1 MSLLG
6 RFFKYLTRN
15 RKTGAEH
22 TVPIN
27 KQFID
32 LQIVDR
38 FYAADLE
45 SAPDEAELC
54 QLQIEYTDHLGRR
67 HALRCRV
74 SDLAYLT
81 VMATYT
87 LKMAKDKTNRQAVSD
102 RAEEVYGDEID
113 FYEHYS

>member
-27 KQFID
+27 KRVID

-38 FYAADLE
+38 FYGALLE

-54 QLQIEYTDHLGRR
+54 RLQIQYTDHLGRW
-67 HALRCRV
+67 HELRCRV
-74 SDLAYLT
+74 SDLVYLT
-81 VMATYT
+81 ALATST
-87 LKMAKDKTNRQAVSD
+87 LKMAEGKADRQAVSD
-102 RAEEVYGDEID
+102 RTEEVYGDEMD
-113 FYEHYS
+113 F